1 MLRSAEVDALLN
13 QTVLVPRSSRAKCHE
28 KAIRGKHPVSRQPHY
43 RRPMVFIHFISENN
57 PIHFKHKDGP
67 VATRAPQ
74 VIVIF
79 VNQFLGTNPW
89 RPVFSESPMNAMTIM
104 IERSGSPENTYK
116 KKPVSL
122 SSSPGAG
129 LVTPTTTLNN

>member
-28 KAIRGKHPVSRQPHY
+28 KAIRKHPVSRQPHY

-104 IERSGSPENTYK
+104 IGQIHQKTLT
-116 KKPVSL
+116 KKPHISFQF
-122 SSSPGAG
+122 SWGRFSNPYYHSE
-129 LVTPTTTLNN
+129 